1 MISNNRRELT
11 ARDIAILRYLWKL
24 EPQETALLDS
34 YFVGFMPVTELRKA
48 LQFEPTRDVLKYQN
62 IRYEVVELGFK
73 LADESVDDR
82 TVIISFRVQRSG
94 HVAIALVKLHNPK
107 FEMTTMKPVDL
118 KQIEYYSQEGK

>member
-82 TVIISFRVQRSG
+82 TVIIYFRLQR
-94 HVAIALVKLHNPK
+94 
-107 FEMTTMKPVDL
+107 
-118 KQIEYYSQEGK
+118 